1 MTGQNGWSDQK
12 QVWEEL
18 KSLGA
23 DLSWTKVPF
32 DPHVSH
38 HVPAHRSGV
47 YLVCARPP
55 AEPLAALNAYTVLY
69 AGQVKQSAHGL
80 RARFQEH
87 LKRPA
92 VALRGF
98 KECYYPDVHFWFAPV
113 DGRRLI
119 DDLEG
124 LLIAAFN
131 PPCNKVGAPGSRTL
145 LARIGAGAP
154 LRATAVA

>member
-1 MTGQNGWSDQK
+1 MTAQTGWSDERR
-12 QVWEEL
+12 VWDAF
-18 KSLGA
+18 KYFGA
-23 DLSWTKVPF
+23 DLSWQKVPF
-32 DPHVSH
+32 DPHVLH
-38 HVPAHRSGV
+38 RVPAHASGV

-55 AEPLAALNAYTVLY
+55 AEPLAPLNAYTVLY

-80 RARFQEH
+80 RARFREH

-92 VALRGF
+92 DALRGF

-124 LLIAAFN
+124 LLIEAFN

-145 LARIGAGAP
+145 LGRLGAGVPLGAP
-154 LRATAVA
+154 AMA